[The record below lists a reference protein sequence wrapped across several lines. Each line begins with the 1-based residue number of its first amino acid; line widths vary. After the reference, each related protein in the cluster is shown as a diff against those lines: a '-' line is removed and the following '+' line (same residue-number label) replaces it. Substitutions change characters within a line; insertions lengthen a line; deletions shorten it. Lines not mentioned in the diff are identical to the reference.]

1 MDQDAVTRAAAILA
15 AARSGPLAERLPE
28 DLRPRTA
35 AEAYAIQAAVAAAL
49 GERIAGWKVSAMP
62 GYGLCKGILLGSR
75 VFADDAA
82 IPAGLMP
89 MLGIE
94 AEIAFRFDRAL
105 PPRADAYQ
113 RAEVAAAVTALPA
126 IEVVDTRFRDYDG
139 TPGIERTA
147 DFMSN
152 GGFVAGAPRADW
164 RDFDLAR
171 LEASV
176 IVNGRVE
183 VRKVGGHAAG
193 DPLLPAIDIANDL
206 RLAGGIPAGMVVT
219 TGTFTGLLPVR
230 PGDRVE
236 AAFAGFG
243 SARLRFVA
251 GSGDNTA

>member
-1 MDQDAVTRAAAILA
+1 MDQAAINRAAARLA
-15 AARSGPLAERLPE
+15 DARRGPLADRLPE

-35 AEAYAIQAAVAAAL
+35 AEAYAIQLAIAASL
-49 GERIAGWKVSAMP
+49 GEKIAGWKVSAMP

-75 VFADDAA
+75 VFSDGAA
-82 IPAGLMP
+82 IPASLMP

-105 PPRADAYQ
+105 PPRAAPYERED
-113 RAEVAAAVTALPA
+113 VAAAVTAFPA
-126 IEVVDTRFRDYDG
+126 IEVVDTRFRDYEG
-139 TPGIERTA
+139 TPGIERAA

-164 RDFDLAR
+164 RDFDLAK

-176 IVNGRVE
+176 IVNGKVE

-193 DPLLPAIDIANDL
+193 DPLLPAIDLANDL
-206 RLAGGIPAGMVVT
+206 RTAGGIPAGMVVT
-219 TGTFTGLLPVR
+219 TGTFTGLLPAR

-236 AAFAGFG
+236 TSFAGFG
-243 SARLRFVA
+243 AARLHFLP
-251 GSGDNTA
+251 